1 MAAYDGP
8 EMLSRLVEMLRLP
21 VDDNGVVVSQETGTS
36 NAALYRTLSTADADV
51 MIDLA
56 ARVPWAIRADP
67 ILLTSS
73 DGSKTY
79 PFVDINGTTV
89 SNVMGHVG
97 VFIRLE
103 DIPDYPL
110 IEGRDF
116 IIENAKLRIPHNRT
130 WPYATGPYVQLVTEP
145 IAVDATHSP
154 VSPMNARVAVLAL
167 AAKNFCMGG
176 GKRDWRVWKEMYDE
190 ELAQVCLMY
199 HTQVQRQA
207 GGAYSAG
214 ISRIRLMGGASR

>member
-1 MAAYDGP
+1 MAQYDGP
-8 EMLSRLVEMLRLP
+8 EMLSRLIEMLRLP
-21 VDDNGVVVSQETGTS
+21 VDDSGVVVSQETGTS
-36 NAALYRTLSTADADV
+36 NAALYRNLSTADADV

-67 ILLTSS
+67 ILLTSA

-130 WPYATGPYVQLVTEP
+130 WPYATGPYVQLVPEP

-154 VSPMNARVAVLAL
+154 VSPVNARNAVLAL

-176 GKRDWRVWKEMYDE
+176 GKRDWREWKELYEE

-199 HTQVQRQA
+199 HTQVQRQGNA
-207 GGAYSAG
+207 MGAPALTRQRMFGYS
-214 ISRIRLMGGASR
+214 R